1 MALLIIGIVLAV
13 IVLLFLGLGLKIV
26 RPTHRGLIERFG
38 KYNRF
43 AMPGLNVI
51 IPFIDVLRQIDVTE
65 RMIDAGSQEII
76 TADKLNASVDAQVYF
91 KVRSSEDGVKS
102 SQYNVQEF
110 ERQIVSLART
120 TLRNIIGTLT
130 LTSANSERNVIN
142 GNLYTTLE
150 KETGSWGI
158 DIVRTE
164 LKEINPPA
172 DVQTTM
178 NSVVMAE
185 NKKQAAVD
193 FATAAET
200 EADGKRRAAIKAAE
214 GSRQAAILEAEGNK
228 LSRILVAEGEAA
240 AIKLVNEAAET
251 YFKGNAQILRQL
263 QAVETSLANNTKI
276 VLPSGTAIT
285 NVIGSLA
292 GVEMPDGSGVMPVS
306 KIAKH

>member
-1 MALLIIGIVLAV
+1 MENLTGMIVTFVVVILVILLIALSFRV
-13 IVLLFLGLGLKIV
+13 V
-26 RPTHRGLIERFG
+26 RPTHRGLIERLG

-43 AMPGLNVI
+43 ANPGLNVI
-51 IPFIDVLRQIDVTE
+51 IPFVDTLRRIDITE

-91 KVRSSEDGVKS
+91 RVRQTEEGVKA

-130 LTSANSERNVIN
+130 LTSANSERNIIN
-142 GNLYTTLE
+142 GNLYATLE
-150 KETGSWGI
+150 KETGNWGI

-214 GSRQAAILEAEGNK
+214 GARQAAILEAEGNK
-228 LSRILVAEGEAA
+228 QSRILIAEGEAA
-240 AIKLVNEAAET
+240 AIKLVNEAAEA
-251 YFKGNAQILRQL
+251 YFKGNAQKLRQL
-263 QAVETSLANNTKI
+263 QAVEAALTNNSKI

-285 NVIGSLA
+285 NVIGNLA
-292 GVEMPDGSGVMPVS
+292 GLDGSTGS
-306 KIAKH
+306 

>member
-1 MALLIIGIVLAV
+1 MVFLILGIIVAV

-26 RPTHRGLIERFG
+26 RPTHRGLVERFG

-51 IPFIDVLRQIDVTE
+51 IPFIDVLRQVDITE

-91 KVRSSEDGVKS
+91 KVRSSEEGVKS

-130 LTSANSERNVIN
+130 LTSANSERNIIN

-200 EADGKRRAAIKAAE
+200 EADGKRRAVIKAAE
-214 GSRQAAILEAEGNK
+214 GARQAAILDAEGNK

-251 YFKGNAQILRQL
+251 YFKGNAQMLRKL
-263 QAVETSLANNTKI
+263 QAVETSLSNNTKI
-276 VLPSGTAIT
+276 VLPSDTAIT

-292 GVEMPDGSGVMPVS
+292 GVETSEGEGARPVS
-306 KIAKH
+306 KVPKH

>member
-1 MALLIIGIVLAV
+1 MEELTGMIVAFVVVILIILFMALS
-13 IVLLFLGLGLKIV
+13 FKIV
-26 RPTHRGLIERFG
+26 RPTHRGLIERLG
-38 KYNRF
+38 KYHRF
-43 AMPGLNVI
+43 ATPGLNVI
-51 IPFIDVLRQIDVTE
+51 IPFIDAIRRIDITE

-91 KVRSSEDGVKS
+91 KVRANEEGVKA

-142 GNLYTTLE
+142 GNLYATLE

-164 LKEINPPA
+164 LKEINPPP
-172 DVQTTM
+172 DVQMTM

-214 GSRQAAILEAEGNK
+214 GARQAAILEAEGNK
-228 LSRILVAEGEAA
+228 QSRILVAEGEAA
-240 AIKLVNEAAET
+240 AIKLVNEAAEA
-251 YFKGNAQILRQL
+251 YFKGNAQKLRQL
-263 QAVETSLANNTKI
+263 QAVETALSDNSKI
-276 VLPSGTAIT
+276 VLPSGSSIT
-285 NVIGSLA
+285 NVIGNLA
-292 GVEMPDGSGVMPVS
+292 GFDDSGTENP
-306 KIAKH
+306 

>member
-1 MALLIIGIVLAV
+1 MVLLIFGIILAV
-13 IVLLFLGLGLKIV
+13 ILLLFLGLGLKVV
-26 RPTHRGLIERFG
+26 RPTHRGLVERFG

-43 AMPGLNVI
+43 AQPGLNVI
-51 IPFIDVLRQIDVTE
+51 IPFIDQLRQVDITE
-65 RMIDAGSQEII
+65 RMMDAGSQEII

-91 KVRSSEDGVKS
+91 KVRSTEEGVKA

-110 ERQIVSLART
+110 QRQIVSLART

-142 GNLYTTLE
+142 GNLYATLE

-200 EADGKRRAAIKAAE
+200 EADGKRRAVIKAAE
-214 GSRQAAILEAEGNK
+214 GARQAAILDAEGNK

-251 YFKGNAQILRQL
+251 YFKGNAQVLRRL
-263 QAVETSLANNTKI
+263 QAVEASLSSNTKI

-292 GVEMPDGSGVMPVS
+292 GLDTQSE
-306 KIAKH
+306 

>member
-1 MALLIIGIVLAV
+1 MSVGLIIGP
-13 IVLLFLGLGLKIV
+13 VLLLLILIYLALGFRIV
-26 RPTHRGLIERFG
+26 RPTHRGLIERLG
-38 KYNRF
+38 KYQRF
-43 AMPGLNVI
+43 ASPGLNII
-51 IPFIDVLRQIDVTE
+51 IPFVDTIRRVDVTE

-91 KVRSSEDGVKS
+91 KVRSTEDGVKA

-130 LTSANSERNVIN
+130 LTSANSERNIIN
-142 GNLYTTLE
+142 GNLYATLE
-150 KETGSWGI
+150 KETGNWGI

-172 DVQTTM
+172 DVQATM

-200 EADGKRRAAIKAAE
+200 EADGRRRAAIKAAE
-214 GSRQAAILEAEGNK
+214 GERQAAILEAEGNK
-228 LSRILVAEGEAA
+228 LSQILIAEGEAA
-240 AIKLVNEAAET
+240 AIKLVNEAAEA
-251 YFKGNAQILRQL
+251 YFKGNAQKLRQL
-263 QAVETSLANNTKI
+263 QAVETALSGNSKI
-276 VLPSGTAIT
+276 VLPSGTSIT
-285 NVIGSLA
+285 NVIGNLA
-292 GVEMPDGSGVMPVS
+292 GFEDSGAGNP
-306 KIAKH
+306 

>member
-1 MALLIIGIVLAV
+1 
-13 IVLLFLGLGLKIV
+13 
-26 RPTHRGLIERFG
+26 
-38 KYNRF
+38 
-43 AMPGLNVI
+43 
-51 IPFIDVLRQIDVTE
+51 
-65 RMIDAGSQEII
+65 MIDAGSQEII

-91 KVRSSEDGVKS
+91 KVRPTEEGVKA

-130 LTSANSERNVIN
+130 LTSANSERNIIN
-142 GNLYTTLE
+142 GNLYATLE
-150 KETGSWGI
+150 KETGNWGI

-200 EADGKRRAAIKAAE
+200 EADGKRRAVIKAAE
-214 GSRQAAILEAEGNK
+214 GARQAAILEAEGNK

-240 AIKLVNEAAET
+240 AIKLVNEAADA
-251 YFKGNAQILRQL
+251 YFKGNAQVLRQL
-263 QAVETSLANNTKI
+263 QAVELSLSGNTKI
-276 VLPSGTAIT
+276 VLPSNTAIT

-292 GVEMPDGSGVMPVS
+292 GIETPDGGGVTPVS
-306 KIAKH
+306 KIPKH

>member
-91 KVRSSEDGVKS
+91 KVRSSEEGVKS

-292 GVEMPDGSGVMPVS
+292 GVETPDGSGVMPVS

>member
-1 MALLIIGIVLAV
+1 MALLIIGV
-13 IVLLFLGLGLKIV
+13 ILTVIILLFLGFGFKIV
-26 RPTHRGLIERFG
+26 RPTHRGLVERFG
-38 KYNRF
+38 KCNRF

-51 IPFIDVLRQIDVTE
+51 IPFIDDLRQVDITE
-65 RMIDAGSQEII
+65 RMVDAGSQEII

-91 KVRSSEDGVKS
+91 KVRSSEEGVKA

-142 GNLYTTLE
+142 GNLYATLE
-150 KETGSWGI
+150 KETGNWGI

-200 EADGKRRAAIKAAE
+200 EADGKRRAVIKAAE
-214 GSRQAAILEAEGNK
+214 GARQAAILEAEGNK
-228 LSRILVAEGEAA
+228 QSRILVAEGEAA
-240 AIKLVNEAAET
+240 AIKLVNEAAEA
-251 YFKGNAQILRQL
+251 YFKGNAQVLRRL
-263 QAVETSLANNTKI
+263 QAVETSLTSNTKI

-292 GVEMPDGSGVMPVS
+292 GVETPD
-306 KIAKH
+306 A